1 MYQCGKCRP
10 KQASRKQHCECKVL
24 RLFLNYSLQGREL
37 WLQDVP
43 GIIALRNANWPK
55 LKE

>member
-43 GIIALRNANWPK
+43 GNIALRDANWPK